1 MTYVRNRLQKILS
14 LSYIRSMFSSVIGQQ
29 KIIDQ
34 MLSFEKQSK
43 TPHALM
49 ISGHS
54 GRGGLSLAISFAQF
68 LLCENK
74 TDTDSCGSCKQ
85 CQKSHQL
92 IHPDLHFS
100 FPVVKHSNKKR
111 DVTFSD
117 DFIKDWRSIVLD
129 SPYFSYSDWLN
140 HIQASEKQGDI
151 NVTEC
156 NEISKKLSLKSFG
169 GGKKILILWLPEFL
183 GQNSNRLLKLI
194 EEPPDQTHL
203 IFVTYQEEALLKT
216 ITSRFQIIKLPPID
230 KLSLS
235 KQLIKEFDIE
245 HEEARRISMV
255 TEGDY
260 IDAKGLVSGANQDII
275 VLIIKWLRIC
285 YQQNSAHLTEWTE
298 KFGSFP
304 KELQKQVLSYT
315 LFILREFIKMRC
327 LGNEHLS
334 LNKEEFEK
342 LKGLSTVL
350 TIDKAEEIASIINES
365 LYSIQRNANVR
376 ILMMADSLTIGQILR
391 RKEVSII

>member
-1 MTYVRNRLQKILS
+1 
-14 LSYIRSMFSSVIGQQ
+14 MFSSVIGQQ

-34 MLSFEKQSK
+34 MLSFENQSK

-54 GRGGLSLAISFAQF
+54 GRGGLCLAIAFAQF

-74 TDTDSCGSCKQ
+74 TSNESCGMCSQ
-85 CQKSHQL
+85 CQKSYQL

-100 FPVVKHSNKKR
+100 FPVVKHPNKKTR
-111 DVTFSD
+111 KDSFSD
-117 DFIKDWRSIVLD
+117 DFVKDWRSIVLE

-140 HIQASEKQGDI
+140 HIQASEKQGDM

-156 NEISKKLSLKSFG
+156 NEISKKLSLKSFA

-183 GQNSNRLLKLI
+183 GQNANRLLKLI

-203 IFVTYQEEALLKT
+203 IFVTHQEEALLKT

-230 KLSLS
+230 KQSLS
-235 KQLIKEFDIE
+235 AQLVKEFEINA
-245 HEEARRISMV
+245 EEARRISMV

-260 IDAKGLVSGANQDII
+260 IEAKGLVSGANQDII
-275 VLIIKWLRIC
+275 ELIIKWLRIC
-285 YQQNSAHLTEWTE
+285 YQQNSAQLTEWTE
-298 KFGSFP
+298 KFGTFP

-315 LFILREFIKMRC
+315 LFILREFIKMTC
-327 LGNEHLS
+327 LGNEQLS

-350 TIDKAEEIASIINES
+350 TLDKAEEIASIINES
-365 LYSIQRNANVR
+365 MYSIQRNANVR